1 MLNIEFIGNRL
12 KELRKQKGITQSA
25 FAEQMHVSSQAVS
38 NWERGI
44 APPDLEN
51 LLRIAQFF
59 GVLVDDLF
67 RDLSDRLILGIDGG
81 GTKTEFVV
89 ATQSGHVLKQF
100 TKDRSNP
107 NDIGLQKAAQLIGD
121 GIHEAI
127 GEFPSICACFGG
139 LAGAST
145 GSNRKV
151 ITEHLQG
158 LFPQLKLDVM
168 TDAENLFSLDDS
180 ADMAIISGTGAVVYL
195 KQNGK
200 LLRLGGWGYLLDDG
214 GSAYAIGR
222 DAIAASLAE
231 EEALLPESILSKRL
245 RKRLGV
251 CKTWDAVAQI
261 YAGGK
266 PFIASLAEAVFE
278 AYAEGDEK
286 AIAIIDKNASQMAE
300 HLERGMKIY
309 GAGRNAITGGGIFE
323 HHMDVIAA
331 HMKKYTDAVLLASDL
346 PPIYGA
352 CRKAMRIAELP
363 IGEEFYYNFKNSYGG
378 RK

>member
-12 KELRKQKGITQSA
+12 KELRRQRGITQSA

-59 GVLVDDLF
+59 GILVDELL

-81 GTKTEFVV
+81 GTKTEFVI
-89 ATQSGHVLKQF
+89 ATQSGLVLKQF
-100 TKDRSNP
+100 TRDRSNP
-107 NDIGLQKAAQLIGD
+107 NDIGLQKATQLISD
-121 GIHEAI
+121 GIHDAI
-127 GEFPSICACFGG
+127 SEFPSICACFCGM
-139 LAGAST
+139 AGAST
-145 GSNRKV
+145 GNNRKI
-151 ITEHLQG
+151 ITEHLRER
-158 LFPQLKLDVM
+158 FPQLKFEIL

-195 KQNGK
+195 KQNEK

-214 GSAYAIGR
+214 GSAYSIGR
-222 DAIAASLAE
+222 DAITASLAE
-231 EEALLPESILSKRL
+231 EEALLPESILSKKL

-251 CKTWDAVAQI
+251 SKTWDAVAQM
-261 YAGGK
+261 YAEGK
-266 PFIASLAEAVFE
+266 PFIASFAEVVFE

-286 AIAIIDKNASQMAE
+286 AIAIIDKNAAQMAE

-309 GAGRNAITGGGIFE
+309 GAGRNAITGGGNFE
-323 HHMDVIAA
+323 HHMDIISK
-331 HMKKYTDAVLLASDL
+331 HMKKYTDAVLLSSDL

-363 IGEEFYYNFKNSYGG
+363 IGEEFYHNFKNSYGG
-378 RK
+378 RT